1 MGGDM
6 QNNVVLAAA
15 RGLEAAGVTT
25 LRFNFG
31 GVGASE
37 GAYGGGDAET
47 LDVDAAIEAL
57 RAALP
62 AGTPLAVV
70 GYSFGAW
77 VGARAVVRRSDV
89 DRLVLIA
96 PPLDMIDFGFLQ
108 PPLPPCTL
116 IAGDDDAYCR
126 HPETLAAL
134 ATVRVVEDADH
145 FFWSYDDEIAA
156 AVVEAVVSA

>member
-6 QNNVVLAAA
+6 ENSVVLAAA

-37 GAYGGGDAET
+37 GGYGGGDAEV
-47 LDVDAAIEAL
+47 LDVAAAIEAVGK
-57 RAALP
+57 AVP
-62 AGTPLAVV
+62 AGTPLVVV

-77 VGARAVVRRSDV
+77 VGARAAVRRSDV
-89 DRLVLIA
+89 ARLVLIA
-96 PPLDMIDFGFLQ
+96 PPIDMIDFGFLR
-108 PPLPPCTL
+108 PPMPPCTV

-126 HPETLAAL
+126 HPETLAAV
-134 ATVRVVEDADH
+134 ASVRVVEDADH
-145 FFWSYDDEIAA
+145 FFWGYDDAIAA
-156 AVVEAVVSA
+156 AVTAAAVGG